1 MDFILDLFEFL
12 CYDQINGNGVPYLK
26 ENLKKLRESLG
37 MTQSEFGKS
46 VGIAKTTYNN
56 YETGVREPKS
66 DFWIAVAEKYGVT
79 IDYLMGYSQNPH
91 LTIEE
96 DDKKGPASEREA
108 EDNVLTSIEK
118 ELMNYV
124 DRLTL
129 EQKKFLLAQMKLM
142 NEEDQ

>member
-1 MDFILDLFEFL
+1 M
-12 CYDQINGNGVPYLK
+12 PYMQ

-56 YETGVREPKS
+56 YETGIREPKS
-66 DFWIAVAEKYGVT
+66 DFWISVAERYGVT

-91 LTIEE
+91 LTLEE
-96 DDKKGPASEREA
+96 DNKKGPAPKREA
-108 EDNVLTSIEK
+108 EDDALTSIEK
-118 ELMNYV
+118 ELMDYV

-142 NEEDQ
+142 SEEDK

>member
-1 MDFILDLFEFL
+1 M
-12 CYDQINGNGVPYLK
+12 Q

-56 YETGVREPKS
+56 YETGIREPKS
-66 DFWIAVAEKYGVT
+66 DFWISVAERYGVT

-91 LTIEE
+91 LTLEE
-96 DDKKGPASEREA
+96 DNKKDPAPKREA
-108 EDNVLTSIEK
+108 EDDALTSIEK
-118 ELMNYV
+118 ELMDYV

-142 NEEDQ
+142 SEEDK